1 MLAFA
6 ERANSA
12 YHEAATFR
20 KEYGPEIED
29 GEFSGSG
36 LRVDADHTIRQSEAV
51 AITVEY
57 DR

>member
-1 MLAFA
+1 MRSHSRF
-6 ERANSA
+6 A